1 MPYADV
7 FAGDLGITTSDRQ
20 NLNAISFY
28 IKDGDIEEYILDYLS
43 EFDYLAKLKN
53 KEVQQKVIKEW
64 KNEVLRKRTT
74 SNVESSL
81 MTPLQSLTDI
91 VRDIE
96 ITEEIKEF
104 PSIDYLNIE

>member
-1 MPYADV
+1 
-7 FAGDLGITTSDRQ
+7 
-20 NLNAISFY
+20 
-28 IKDGDIEEYILDYLS
+28 
-43 EFDYLAKLKN
+43 
-53 KEVQQKVIKEW
+53 
-64 KNEVLRKRTT
+64 
-74 SNVESSL
+74 